1 MFSKVMGESN
11 PQAGI
16 RASARVRPAESA
28 RPQEEASM
36 ASKRYQCG
44 TLKQLK
50 CGEWVLQW
58 RKDVLSED
66 GDNRRRSEKTRIGL
80 HDSKRLA
87 RRAAD
92 EFLET
97 VNSREYRP
105 GKVITLAEF
114 SVRWKRDALSLE
126 EEGSQKAAKSHL
138 KCWLVPMLGKEKL
151 ENIHQ
156 QLVQAMV
163 ATLAQK
169 TDKREALGQKTIL
182 NVLGTL
188 GSMMRCARDWGYTV
202 GGFDR
207 KRLTLPRADL
217 RNERMFTESE
227 TIRLINAADGKYKA
241 MFCIAAM
248 TGMRCGEVLGLRW
261 SDIDFDGLAIT
272 IQQQCWNGRLKV
284 LKSKRGRRRENTVPI
299 PTPLAEMLR
308 WYESAWKPNA
318 LDLLFAS
325 PQGKPLWANSVLRH
339 TLHPL
344 TLKLEIPAGGFHAFR
359 HQMAS
364 LMVSSGANPKVT
376 QAQLGHSQIGTTMNV
391 YARVLHDDHRE
402 AIEKVSLSLRPTIPT
417 RKELVN

>member
-1 MFSKVMGESN
+1 
-11 PQAGI
+11 
-16 RASARVRPAESA
+16 
-28 RPQEEASM
+28 M

-58 RKDVLSED
+58 RKDILRES
-66 GDNRRRSEKTRIGL
+66 GDNFRQSQKTRIGL

-92 EFLET
+92 EFLEA

-105 GKVITLAEF
+105 GKVITLTDF
-114 SVRWKRDALSLE
+114 VVRWKRDALSLE

-163 ATLAQK
+163 ATLAKK

-188 GSMMRCARDWGYTV
+188 GSMMRCALDWGYTV
-202 GGFDR
+202 GRFDR

-217 RNERMFTESE
+217 RNERMFSESE
-227 TIRLINAADGKYKA
+227 TIRIINAAEGKYKA

-248 TGMRCGEVLGLRW
+248 SGMRCGEVLGLRW
-261 SDIDFDGLAIT
+261 SDVDFGAMSIT

-284 LKSKRGRRRENTVPI
+284 LKSKKGRRRENTVPI

-308 WYESAWKPNA
+308 WYKSTWKPNA
-318 LDLLFAS
+318 LDLLFATH
-325 PQGKPLWANSVLRH
+325 QGKPLWANSVLRH

-344 TLKLEIPAGGFHAFR
+344 TLKLEIPTGGFHAFR

-376 QAQLGHSQIGTTMNV
+376 QAQLGHAQIGTTMNV
-391 YARVLHDDHRE
+391 YARVLHGDHRE
-402 AIEKVSLSLRPTIPT
+402 AIEKVSQSLRPNVPAVDGKLLIIQ
-417 RKELVN
+417 